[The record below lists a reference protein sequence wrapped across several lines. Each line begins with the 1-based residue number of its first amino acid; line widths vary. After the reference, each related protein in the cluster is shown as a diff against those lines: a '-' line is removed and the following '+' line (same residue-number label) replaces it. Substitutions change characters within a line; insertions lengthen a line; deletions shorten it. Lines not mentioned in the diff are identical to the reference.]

1 MYSKSA
7 CQQAV
12 NGYQFRPIFNTA
24 YENFSSIVVDN
35 FIKHTIQMF
44 SDLMLFIIKDAE
56 FLKWT
61 QKEKA
66 FRDLGNKGV
75 DWVWKLE
82 GKGAKLQFMTFVC
95 HSSCKFI

>member
-1 MYSKSA
+1 
-7 CQQAV
+7 
-12 NGYQFRPIFNTA
+12 
-24 YENFSSIVVDN
+24 
-35 FIKHTIQMF
+35 
-44 SDLMLFIIKDAE
+44 MLFIIKDAE
-56 FLKWT
+56 FLELT

-82 GKGAKLQFMTFVC
+82 GKGAKIQSMTFVC